1 MLAIPESGI
10 CLPSSTNKEFS
21 LSRIPTDKPL
31 SALDAITAA
40 QKIAFAPVL
49 FQTAW
54 CLRETGLL
62 SFFDQHPTG
71 ASAEEAATAC
81 ALTPYAASVLL
92 DMGVS
97 GEILLQQP
105 AGYSLSKI
113 GHFLLH
119 DPMTRVN
126 MEFTQH
132 VCYQAMG
139 HLLEAIQQGKPA
151 GLKVFGDWP
160 TIYPALS
167 QLPEAAKTSWFDF
180 DHFYS
185 DHAFEAALPHILDL
199 HPSHLYDVG
208 GNTGKWALMCAQAD
222 PQLQVTLL
230 DLPQQLALAQVNIEA
245 AGVADRVHG
254 HAVDLLQAQTLPGE
268 ADIWWMSQFL
278 DCFSEAEII
287 NILCLI
293 RSNMKPDARVC
304 ILELFWDRQEFEAA
318 SFSLNATSLYF
329 TCLANGN
336 SRFYHSKVM
345 NRCLRAAGFRLESEF
360 DNIGRGHTLLVAV
373 PC

>member
-1 MLAIPESGI
+1 M
-10 CLPSSTNKEFS
+10 
-21 LSRIPTDKPL
+21 
-31 SALDAITAA
+31 SALDAITEA
-40 QKIAFAPVL
+40 QKIAFAPIL

-62 SFFDQHPTG
+62 AFFDQHPEG
-71 ASAEEAATAC
+71 ASAEMAAAAC
-81 ALTPYAASVLL
+81 NLTPYAAGVLL

-97 GEILLQQP
+97 GAIIHTHTN
-105 AGYSLSKI
+105 GYSLSKV

-119 DPMTRVN
+119 DKMTRIN
-126 MEFTQH
+126 MEFSQN

-139 HLLEAIQQGKPA
+139 HLLESIREGKPA
-151 GLKVFGDWP
+151 GLQVFGDWA

-167 QLPEAAKTSWFDF
+167 QLPEPAKSSWFDF

-185 DHAFEAALPHILDL
+185 DQAFATALPHILAQ
-199 HPSHLYDVG
+199 HPKHLYDVG
-208 GNTGKWALMCAQAD
+208 GNTGKWALMCAAAD
-222 PQLQVTLL
+222 PELHVTLV
-230 DLPQQLALAQVNIEA
+230 DLPQQLALAQINIEA
-245 AGVADRVHG
+245 AGLSDRVHG
-254 HAVDLLQAQTLPGE
+254 HAADLLRTETLPGE

-278 DCFSEAEII
+278 DCFSEGEIVT
-287 NILCLI
+287 ILQLI
-293 RSNMKPDARVC
+293 HRSMKPDARVC
-304 ILELFWDRQEFEAA
+304 ILELFWDRQPFEAA

-345 NRCLRAAGFRLESEF
+345 SRCLREAGFRLEDEI
-360 DNIGRGHTLLVAV
+360 DNIGRGHTLLIAA

>member
-1 MLAIPESGI
+1 MSQIPS
-10 CLPSSTNKEFS
+10 
-21 LSRIPTDKPL
+21 KPEL
-31 SALDAITAA
+31 SALDAITEA

-62 SFFDQHPTG
+62 ACLDQHPEG
-71 ASAEEAATAC
+71 ISAEAAAQAC
-81 ALTPYAASVLL
+81 DLTPYAVGVLC

-97 GEILLQQP
+97 GAILRQQP
-105 AGYSLSKI
+105 NGYSLGKI

-119 DPMTRVN
+119 DKMTRIN
-126 MEFTQH
+126 MEFTQN

-139 HLLEAIQQGKPA
+139 HLLESIREGKPA
-151 GLKVFGDWP
+151 GLQVFGDWA

-167 QLPEAAKTSWFDF
+167 QLPEPAKTSWFDF

-185 DHAFEAALPHILDL
+185 DNAFATALPHVQALQ
-199 HPSHLYDVG
+199 PKHLYDVG
-208 GNTGKWALMCAQAD
+208 GNTGKWALMCAAAD
-222 PQLQVTLL
+222 PALQVTLI

-245 AGVADRVHG
+245 AGLSERVRG
-254 HAVDLLQAQTLPGE
+254 HAADLLSAEMLPGE
-268 ADIWWMSQFL
+268 ADVWWMSQFL
-278 DCFSEAEII
+278 DCFSEGQVVA
-287 NILCLI
+287 ILRLI
-293 RSNMKPDARVC
+293 RRSMKPEARVC
-304 ILELFWDRQEFEAA
+304 ILELFWDRQPFEAA

-345 NRCLRAAGFRLESEF
+345 TRCLREAGFKIDDEI
-360 DNIGRGHTLLVAV
+360 DHIGRGHTLLIASA
-373 PC
+373 C